1 MLIIG
6 DHHTNY
12 LPTIFKLFRAD
23 EEFLDCIAG
32 LQNMTE
38 DLQNL
43 WFRDPKGNTHELWPY
58 IQNKRICLPVRGFT
72 MAPLEYNAKYSTRQ
86 YHLLDYKSRK
96 TISGLLDTFYDKTRP
111 VLSYYHKLFSIL
123 EGKLHIGG
131 VDWFKISEFS
141 LAKLPDGITPM
152 QAKELELL
160 HKDASEAI
168 LKHRLFHGS

>member
-6 DHHTNY
+6 DHHTCY
-12 LPTIFKLFRAD
+12 LSTLHSMFKGD
-23 EEFLDCIAG
+23 TEFTDCIFG
-32 LQNMTE
+32 LRDITA
-38 DLQNL
+38 DL
-43 WFRDPKGNTHELWPY
+43 PKLHYTDAVGLTSELYPFV
-58 IQNKRICLPVRGFT
+58 QNKRICLPVHGFI
-72 MAPLEYNAKYSTRQ
+72 MAPLKYNAKYSTRQ

-96 TISGLLDTFYDKTRP
+96 TISTLLDTFYDKTRP
-111 VLSYYHKLFSIL
+111 VLNYYHKLFSIL
-123 EGKLHIGG
+123 GGKLHIGG